1 MAAKKIKLNKL
12 DPKTQKVF
20 SESEVG
26 VLLEHLD
33 GNIKLFAEAMGGRM
47 DCLDGRM
54 DCLDGRIE
62 SLEKEMRQGFGEI
75 NGQLKTIFDYLLRI
89 DDELQ
94 GIKRELKNKTDKKDF
109 TILESRVS
117 RLESDLETCKKMIV
131 AAKN

>member
-1 MAAKKIKLNKL
+1 MSIKKIKLNKL

-33 GNIKLFAEAMGGRM
+33 GNIKLFAEAMDGRM
-47 DCLDGRM
+47 DSLDGRIDCLDGRM
-54 DCLDGRIE
+54 DRLDGCIE

-75 NGQLKTIFDYLLRI
+75 NGQLKTIFDYLSRI

-94 GIKRELKNKTDKKDF
+94 GIKRELKNKTDKK
-109 TILESRVS
+109 
-117 RLESDLETCKKMIV
+117 
-131 AAKN
+131 